1 MSWNYAAANPA
12 GTSNI
17 EHLNGLYRYAMIL
30 SRNHHEAE
38 ELVQETYTR
47 AMPTIRSLRPDSNIK
62 GLLFTILKN
71 IWINGLRKQ
80 RSRPQIIEIDVG
92 TGVADNIIGPSR
104 DLHEVY
110 VSKLET
116 EQVRAAIHKL
126 PVAFREII
134 LLRVDEDLSYR
145 EIAGI
150 LRCPVG
156 TVMSRLGRARAKLR
170 TLLSAPAASKGS

>member
-1 MSWNYAAANPA
+1 MSWNYAAASPA

-38 ELVQETYTR
+38 DLVQETYIR
-47 AMPTIRSLRPDSNIK
+47 AMPAMRSLRQDRNIR

-80 RSRPQIIEIDVG
+80 RSRPQMIEIDVG
-92 TGVADNIIGPSR
+92 TGVADNIIGPSM
-104 DLHEVY
+104 DLHDIY

-116 EQVRAAIHKL
+116 EQVRAAIHEL
-126 PVAFREII
+126 PTAFAKSSCCGWMKSSPIGRS
-134 LLRVDEDLSYR
+134 RVSCAVRSEL
-145 EIAGI
+145 
-150 LRCPVG
+150 
-156 TVMSRLGRARAKLR
+156 
-170 TLLSAPAASKGS
+170 